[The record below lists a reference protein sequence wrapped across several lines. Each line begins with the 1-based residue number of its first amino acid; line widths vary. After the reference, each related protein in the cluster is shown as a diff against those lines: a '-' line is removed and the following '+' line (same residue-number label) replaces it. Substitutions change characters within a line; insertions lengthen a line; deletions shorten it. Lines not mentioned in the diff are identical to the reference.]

1 MENIKIKLIEP
12 EKIGDEEIKEL
23 EFREPLGADLEEIM
37 GEFSTGNKKAIGK
50 ALTQLASNL
59 VTSHPLSADDF
70 RKFKAK
76 NYMAVMNE
84 MMTFLY

>member
-1 MENIKIKLIEP
+1 MKIKLIVP
-12 EKIGDEEIKEL
+12 ETIDDKEITEL

-37 GEFSTGNKKAIGK
+37 GSFSGGDKKAIGK

-59 VTSHPLSADDF
+59 VTSHPLTPDDF

-76 NYMAVMNE
+76 NYMAVVNE
-84 MMTFLY
+84 MMGFLS